1 MNKFNFI
8 QHIKAASKKI
18 DCDLVIKN
26 ISIIDVFMQ
35 DTYVNDVAIK
45 DGYIIGI
52 GNYNGK
58 IEIDGKNKYITPGF
72 IDAHIHIESSLTT
85 PYEYA
90 KAALMHGVTTAIA
103 DPHEIAN
110 VLGTDGIN
118 FIIENSKN
126 IPFDFYFML
135 PSCVPATYFENS
147 GATLNSYDLKN
158 FYLSPRILGLAEVMN
173 FPAVSECDEDMIAKL
188 LDARINKKRI
198 DGHASGLTG
207 DAINIYAAAN
217 IRTDHECI
225 SSSEAIEKLR
235 RGMYILMR
243 EGTSAKNLKELLPI
257 INEGNSRK
265 ICFCTDDKHIDDL
278 IKNGSIDYSVRY
290 AIKKG
295 INPACAL
302 QIASLN
308 AAECY
313 KLDNLGA
320 IAPGYRADFL
330 ILNNLEEVNIQQVY
344 KNGKLVVDNNKVV
357 IEEHQNTNFSP
368 VNNSINIPP
377 LNKDS
382 FKINLKDKNFLNVME
397 LTSNKLE
404 TNHLRINISNYTDTD
419 FKSDINED
427 ILKTAVIERHHNTGN
442 IGLGLLKGI
451 NLKEGAIAT
460 TIAHDSHN
468 LIICGTNDN
477 DMIFAAESLKEMG
490 GGIIIVKNNTILAS
504 VKLEI
509 AGLIT
514 RRPVN
519 ELLADLEKLHSV
531 INKIAPNINFNP
543 FLTLSFIS
551 LPVIPDLKITDKGLF
566 DVKNLKFIP
575 VSE

>member
-1 MNKFNFI
+1 MNKFNFT
-8 QHIKAASKKI
+8 QQIKAASKKI

-26 ISIIDVFMQ
+26 ISIVDVFMQ

-103 DPHEIAN
+103 DPHEIGN

-118 FIIENSKN
+118 FMIENSKN

-158 FYLSPRILGLAEVMN
+158 FYSNPRVLGLAEVMN
-173 FPAVSECDEDMIAKL
+173 FPAVAECNEDMIAKL
-188 LDARINKKRI
+188 LDAKINKKRI
-198 DGHASGLTG
+198 DGHGAGLTG

-290 AIKKG
+290 AIKNG
-295 INPACAL
+295 ISPACAL

-313 KLDNLGA
+313 KLDNIGA
-320 IAPGYRADFL
+320 IAPGYKADFL
-330 ILNNLEEVNIQQVY
+330 ILDNLEEVNIQQVY
-344 KNGKLVVDNNKVV
+344 KNGELVVDNNKLV
-357 IEEHQNTNFSP
+357 IEEHLNTNFSP
-368 VNNSINIPP
+368 VNNSINIPS

-382 FKINLKDKNFLNVME
+382 FKIDLRNKNFLNVME

-419 FKSDINED
+419 FKSDVNED
-427 ILKTAVIERHHNTGN
+427 ILKTAVIERHHNTDN

-468 LIICGTNDN
+468 LIICGTNDD

-509 AGLIT
+509 AGLMT

-531 INKIAPNINFNP
+531 INKIAPDINFNP